1 VSEYRQDRWS
11 GAWVI
16 VAPER
21 GRRPNSGRVAPAAP
35 VGQGAPVLAAR
46 DAACPFCPGN
56 ERLLPGILAETPAES
71 APGWLVRVVPNKYP
85 AVRDAAPP
93 PAEAVPGRP
102 VPGFGRH
109 EVVVETP
116 RHDIDLPELDA
127 AGLGA
132 VVSAYRSR
140 FRELAALPGITSVI
154 VFRNAGR
161 KAGASLRHPHSQIIA
176 TGLMPPRFAAAAD
189 WARAWHAGRG
199 ACPACEDLEAERADG
214 RRLVEATEGF
224 LAVVPYAATGPYEV
238 AIAPRAHQPSFA
250 DAGEAEIAEFGALLQ
265 RTIRRLD
272 ELLDRP
278 AYNFAI
284 ESGIAATL
292 DPASS
297 HWRLR
302 IVPTIAKEGGF
313 ELASGMAINPSLP
326 EDDAAALRAVR
337 RAGGRAVGGAR
348 GPAKHVPEEPR
359 QGGRG

>member
-1 VSEYRQDRWS
+1 VSAYRQDRWN

-21 GRRPNSGRVAPAAP
+21 GRRPHSGRVTPASGPAAPAAPAAP
-35 VGQGAPVLAAR
+35 VLAAH
-46 DAACPFCPGN
+46 DASCPFCPGN
-56 ERLLPGILAETPAES
+56 ERLLPGIIAETPAEN

-85 AVRDAAPP
+85 ALRDAAPP
-93 PAEAVPGRP
+93 PAEPVPGRP
-102 VPGFGRH
+102 IPGFGRH

-116 RHDIDLPELDA
+116 RHDVDLPALDA
-127 AGLGA
+127 PGLGA

-161 KAGASLRHPHSQIIA
+161 SAGASLRHPHSQIIA
-176 TGLMPPRFAAAAD
+176 SGLMPPRLAAAAD
-189 WARAWHAGRG
+189 WARARRARRA
-199 ACPACEDLEAERADG
+199 ACPACEDLEVELADG
-214 RRLVEATEGF
+214 RRLVEATDRF

-250 DAGEAEIAEFGALLQ
+250 DADEAEIAEFGALLQ
-265 RTIRRLD
+265 RTLRRID
-272 ELLDRP
+272 DLLDRP

-284 ESGIAATL
+284 ESDIPARL
-292 DPASS
+292 DPASA

-302 IVPTIAKEGGF
+302 IVPNIAKAGGF
-313 ELASGMAINPSLP
+313 ELASGMAINPSSP
-326 EDDAAALRAVR
+326 EDDAAALRA
-337 RAGGRAVGGAR
+337 AGSAG
-348 GPAKHVPEEPR
+348 GPAKRISEAQR